1 MTKRN
6 LQIIWV
12 GVGRQIGGKHINTA
26 GKIEYL
32 EAFVLIS
39 FINGK
44 EEFSSEPVLN
54 LSNVS
59 YCFTKDSCF
68 LFKLVSII

>member
-6 LQIIWV
+6 LQTIWV
-12 GVGRQIGGKHINTA
+12 GIGREAGGRHISTA
-26 GKIEYL
+26 GKNEYL

-54 LSNVS
+54 LSSVS

-68 LFKLVSII
+68 LFKLASIM